1 MSRRGHSDEP
11 SLFDLPLVPD
21 DEAEGSAAARGGD
34 AGRGAVGG
42 SDEVADELPR
52 PRPAAERRPAETTG
66 AATGAPTGDR
76 DLDEWLF
83 EPAPPAADRPGERAA
98 GHPGWSPERTPAP
111 ADADFPF
118 ADQPP
123 PHRPAASRLAAPRG
137 AVPGAE
143 PRSPAPT
150 VAAAV
155 DPAGWDVVE
164 VGEAGM
170 DDDAP
175 HHAGSG
181 PAEDLPPA
189 ADAAP
194 VRAGLGPRLVA
205 AAFDGMVLAVAAALA
220 LIGAALLDVRPGL
233 AGLPGLAALLLVFS
247 FAYSVVPLAF
257 WGATPGMRVARLVAR
272 DRDGGPLT
280 FGQTALRWLAG
291 LLTLAL
297 AGLPMLLALGP
308 LGARSPADRM
318 SRSLTWLRR

>member
-11 SLFDLPLVPD
+11 SLFDLPLVPE
-21 DEAEGSAAARGGD
+21 DEAQGSATPRGGSD
-34 AGRGAVGG
+34 VRSDVGGAVGG
-42 SDEVADELPR
+42 TEEVPR
-52 PRPAAERRPAETTG
+52 QRPAAERRPAETTG
-66 AATGAPTGDR
+66 DP

-83 EPAPPAADRPGERAA
+83 APAPPAADRPGERAA
-98 GHPGWSPERTPAP
+98 GHPGSSPERTPAP

-118 ADQPP
+118 ADRPP
-123 PHRPAASRLAAPRG
+123 PHRPATPRPAAPRG

-143 PRSPAPT
+143 PRSLAPT
-150 VAAAV
+150 VAPAA

-175 HHAGSG
+175 HRAGSR
-181 PAEDLPPA
+181 PAEDPPPDADA
-189 ADAAP
+189 APDAAP

-205 AAFDGMVLAVAAALA
+205 AAFDGMVLGVAAALA

-233 AGLPGLAALLLVFS
+233 AGLPGIAALLLVFS

-297 AGLPMLLALGP
+297 AGVPMLLALGP